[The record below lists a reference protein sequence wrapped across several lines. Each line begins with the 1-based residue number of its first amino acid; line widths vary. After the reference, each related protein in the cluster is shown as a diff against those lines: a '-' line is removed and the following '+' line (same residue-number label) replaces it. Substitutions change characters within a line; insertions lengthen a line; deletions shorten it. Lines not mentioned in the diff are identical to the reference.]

1 MTKDTAIEKGIID
14 TAKNIDLYRSIFL
27 RKQSQFHKKL
37 INYPDKRIT

>member
-27 RKQSQFHKKL
+27 GIQSQFRQRRL
-37 INYPDKRIT
+37 FIL